1 MPTFKS
7 LPEKGNVLVE
17 LIEEFVE
24 RVAKP
29 LHKELIMLY
38 EGKRIRPKQYSFNR
52 DNWEKARKMFLEGRI
67 THFHLCCF
75 EKEIWQS
82 DSDINPMSI
91 DMRIDSGYEYPGSA
105 GSIEFSVAKWLY
117 GEKTPEYLQYAFV
130 EMLEEL
136 YKSLQG
142 VSGFVTLDGISAG
155 YSLSPHEIHMGIL
168 GGYTSVSMQFH
179 RYYRG
184 YFWGNFL
191 NPVHVK
197 LLGGLERVADEAP
210 VYKTKKLADGGMFLQ
225 LTNDIDNVTD
235 EDLRRLKCYLRSI
248 LPPKQTEQ
256 DPRSYYK
263 LRVIE
268 DECTD

>member
-38 EGKRIRPKQYSFNR
+38 EGKRIRPKQYFFNR
-52 DNWEKARKMFLEGRI
+52 DNWEKARKMFLEGKV
-67 THFHLCCF
+67 TSFHLCCF

-82 DSDINPMSI
+82 RLEINPMSI
-91 DMRIDSGYEYPGSA
+91 DMRIDSNYEYPGTA

-117 GEKTPEYLQYAFV
+117 GEKTPKYLQQTFV
-130 EMLEEL
+130 ELLEKL
-136 YKSLQG
+136 YASLG
-142 VSGFVTLDGISAG
+142 GIGGFVTLDNLSAD
-155 YSLSPHEIHMGIL
+155 YALSPHEIHMGIL
-168 GGYTSVSMQFH
+168 GGPTLASRQFH

-191 NPVHVK
+191 NPVHVE
-197 LLGGLERVADEAP
+197 LLGGLEKVTKEAP
-210 VYKTKKLADGGMFLQ
+210 GYKIKKLADGGIFLQ
-225 LTNDIDNVTD
+225 LTDDIDNVSD
-235 EDLRRLKCYLRSI
+235 DDLRRLKCYLKAI

-256 DPRSYYK
+256 DDRYK
-263 LRVIE
+263 ELRVIE
-268 DECTD
+268 DECKD